1 MKSTTKYILI
11 GTALLAVTGSVL
23 AFNGQPNCA
32 QRGAM
37 MQDGQNMQMM
47 QGRHRM
53 YGPDSMMQGR
63 MGGRH
68 SPMRAVYQLQDLTAE
83 QRAQLDAL
91 RETHQAMRLEQRE
104 AMQARRAEMKKQVES
119 ILTEQQ
125 REMLAKTYP
134 FNS

>member
-11 GTALLAVTGSVL
+11 GTALLAVSGTVL
-23 AFNGQPNCA
+23 AFNGNPNCA

-53 YGPDSMMQGR
+53 HGPYGMAQGR
-63 MGGRH
+63 KSGRH
-68 SPMRAVYQLQDLTAE
+68 SPMRAVYQLQDLTPE
-83 QRAQLDAL
+83 QIGQLDAL
-91 RETHQAMRLEQRE
+91 RQTHQAMRQEQRE
-104 AMQARRAEMKKQVES
+104 AMQARRAEMKKQLES

-125 REMLAKTYP
+125 RETLAKSFR